1 METSGAPR
9 YPAIISPML
18 TATLRRITLIFICL
32 AGCGLSQSLPA
43 DQAAAIDTITNTV
56 LSDTGVPSAIV
67 GIVKDGKIVFTKGYG
82 NGRLSPA
89 VPANPQM
96 RYSIGSIS
104 KQFTAA
110 AVLLLQEQKRLSL
123 DDPVSKYFPDLTR
136 SGEVT
141 IRELLSHTSG
151 YQDYYPQ
158 DYVPFFMVS
167 DTTAR
172 HIMDTWAKKPLDFD
186 PGTRWQ
192 YSNTNYVIAGA
203 IVEKITGHPL
213 FDFLK
218 QKIFDP
224 LGMKTVIDTDQSSL
238 APNDAVGYFRYAS
251 GPAHPETKEGK
262 GWLSAAGE
270 LSMTVEDLLRWD
282 ISLINQSILKPE
294 SYREMETDVRLKD
307 GIGAR
312 YGLGLSLSIYD
323 THRVLQHGGEVTGF
337 TATSMVL
344 PEGRLAIA
352 VLTNQM
358 ASGASGVIA
367 RQILDKLFAT
377 GTRGEDSATAKAQK
391 ILEGLA
397 KGTIDRSL
405 FTDDANK
412 FFSDAAL
419 SDYRN
424 SLGPLGAPKSFTAG
438 GKSLRGGMI
447 FRSFNVQFSQK
458 SFVVTIYE
466 QPDGKLE
473 QYLVVP
479 RE

>member
-1 METSGAPR
+1 
-9 YPAIISPML
+9 ML
-18 TATLRRITLIFICL
+18 VCL
-32 AGCGLSQSLPA
+32 AGCGMAQTLPA
-43 DQAAAIDTITNTV
+43 DQAAAIDTITNKV
-56 LSDTGVPSAIV
+56 LSDTGVPSAVV

-82 NGRLSPA
+82 NGRLDPD
-89 VPANPQM
+89 VPANPPM

-110 AVLLLQEQKRLSL
+110 AILLLQEQGKLSL
-123 DDPVSKYFPDLTR
+123 DDRVSKYFPGLTR
-136 SGEVT
+136 AGEVT
-141 IRELLSHTSG
+141 IRQLLSHTSG

-158 DYVPFFMVS
+158 DYVPRFMIAS
-167 DTTAR
+167 TTAQ

-213 FDFLK
+213 FDLLQ

-224 LGMKTVIDTDQSSL
+224 LGMKTVMDTDQNSL
-238 APNDAVGYFRYAS
+238 APTDAVGYFRYAS
-251 GPAHPETKEGK
+251 SPPHPETKEGK

-270 LSMTVEDLLRWD
+270 LSMTVEDLLRWN
-282 ISLINQSILKPE
+282 ISLMTQSILKPE

-307 GIGAR
+307 GIGTG

-323 THRVLQHGGEVTGF
+323 THRILQHGGEVTGF

-344 PEGRLAIA
+344 PEDRMAIA

-367 RQILDKLFAT
+367 RQILTRLFAASSQ
-377 GTRGEDSATAKAQK
+377 EDDAAMAKAQQ
-391 ILEGLA
+391 IFAALQ

-405 FTDDANK
+405 FTDDANQ
-412 FFSDAAL
+412 FFTEAAL
-419 SDYRN
+419 NDYRS

-438 GKSLRGGMI
+438 GKSLRGGMV
-447 FRSFNVQFSQK
+447 FRSFNVQFPQRG
-458 SFVVTIYE
+458 FVVTTFE

-479 RE
+479 RD

>member
-1 METSGAPR
+1 MMSA
-9 YPAIISPML
+9 S
-18 TATLRRITLIFICL
+18 LRRIVLVLVCL
-32 AGCGLSQSLPA
+32 GGCGLAQSLPA
-43 DQAAAIDTITNTV
+43 DQAAAIDTITNKV
-56 LSDTGVPSAIV
+56 LSDTGVPSAVV

-82 NGRLSPA
+82 NARLNPD

-110 AVLLLQEQKRLSL
+110 AILLLQEQGKLSL
-123 DDPVSKYFPDLTR
+123 DEPVSKYFPGLTR
-136 SGEVT
+136 ASEVT
-141 IRELLSHTSG
+141 IRQLLSHTSG

-158 DYVPFFMVS
+158 DYVPRFMVTS
-167 DTTAR
+167 TTAQ

-213 FDFLK
+213 FDLLK

-224 LGMKTVIDTDQSSL
+224 LGMKTVIDTDQNSL
-238 APNDAVGYFRYAS
+238 APTDAVGYFRYAS
-251 GPAHPETKEGK
+251 SPPHPETKEGK

-270 LSMTVEDLLRWD
+270 LSMKVEDLLRWN
-282 ISLINQSILKPE
+282 ISLMNQSILKPE

-307 GIGAR
+307 GIGTR
-312 YGLGLSLSIYD
+312 YGLGLTVSIYD

-344 PEGRLAIA
+344 PEDRMAIA

-367 RQILDKLFAT
+367 RQILSRLFAVST
-377 GTRGEDSATAKAQK
+377 QEDEAAITKARQ
-391 ILEGLA
+391 IFEGLQ
-397 KGTIDRSL
+397 KGTMDRSL
-405 FTDDANK
+405 FTESANQ

-419 SDYRN
+419 NDYRS
-424 SLGPLGAPKSFTAG
+424 SLAPLGAPRSFTAG
-438 GKSLRGGMI
+438 GKSLRGGMV
-447 FRSFNVQFSQK
+447 FRSFNVQFPER
-458 SFVVTIYE
+458 SFVITTYE

>member
-1 METSGAPR
+1 MVAS
-9 YPAIISPML
+9 Y
-18 TATLRRITLIFICL
+18 LRLLVVTWFCL
-32 AGCGLSQSLPA
+32 VNCGLAQSLPA
-43 DQAAAIDTITNTV
+43 DQVAAIDTVANKV
-56 LSDTGVPSAIV
+56 LNDTGVPSAIV
-67 GIVKDGKIVFTKGYG
+67 GIVMDGKIVFTKGYG
-82 NGRLSPA
+82 NGRLDPA

-110 AVLLLQEQKRLSL
+110 AVLLLQEQKKLSL

-141 IRELLSHTSG
+141 LRELLSHTSG

-213 FDFLK
+213 FDLLK

-224 LGMKTVIDTDQSSL
+224 LGMKTPMDTDQSGL
-238 APNDAVGYFRYAS
+238 APTDAVGYFRYAS
-251 GPAHPETKEGK
+251 SPPHPETKEGK
-262 GWLSAAGE
+262 GWLSAAAE

-294 SYREMETDVRLKD
+294 SYREMETDIRTKN
-307 GIGAR
+307 GIGTR
-312 YGLGLSLSIYD
+312 YGLGLSLSVYD

-344 PEGRLAIA
+344 PEDRMAIA

-358 ASGASGVIA
+358 ASGTSGVIA
-367 RQILDKLFAT
+367 RQILGKLFAANSQ
-377 GTRGEDSATAKAQK
+377 EDEAATAKARQ

-405 FTDDANK
+405 FTDDANR
-412 FFSDAAL
+412 FFSDVAL
-419 SDYRN
+419 RDYRS
-424 SLGPLGAPKSFTAG
+424 SLAPLGTPESFTAG
-438 GKSLRGGMI
+438 GKSLRGGMV
-447 FRSFNVQFSQK
+447 FRSFNLQFPQR
-458 SFVVTIYE
+458 SFVVTTFE

>member
-1 METSGAPR
+1 
-9 YPAIISPML
+9 ML
-18 TATLRRITLIFICL
+18 SASLRQVILIICL
-32 AGCGLSQSLPA
+32 AGCGLAQSLPA
-43 DQAAAIDTITNTV
+43 DQVAAIDTIANKV
-56 LSDTGVPSAIV
+56 LNDTGVPSAIV

-82 NGRLSPA
+82 NGRLDPA

-96 RYSIGSIS
+96 RYSVGSIS

-110 AVLLLQEQKRLSL
+110 AVLLLQEQKKLSL

-213 FDFLK
+213 FDLLK
-218 QKIFDP
+218 QKILDP
-224 LGMKTVIDTDQSSL
+224 LGMKTAIDTDQSSL

-251 GPAHPETKEGK
+251 SPPHPETKEGK

-294 SYREMETDVRLKD
+294 SYREMETDIRTKNGL
-307 GIGAR
+307 GTR
-312 YGLGLSLSIYD
+312 YGLGLSLSVYD
-323 THRVLQHGGEVTGF
+323 AHRVLQHGGEVTGF

-344 PEGRLAIA
+344 PEDRMAIA

-367 RQILDKLFAT
+367 RQILGKLFAANSQ
-377 GTRGEDSATAKAQK
+377 EDEAATAKAQQ

-405 FTDDANK
+405 FTDDANR
-412 FFSDAAL
+412 FFSDVAL
-419 SDYRN
+419 RDYRS
-424 SLGPLGAPKSFTAG
+424 SLAPLGAPESFTAG
-438 GKSLRGGMI
+438 GKSLRGGMV
-447 FRSFNVQFSQK
+447 FRSFNVQFPER
-458 SFVVTIYE
+458 SFVVTTYE
-466 QPDGKLE
+466 QPNGKLE

>member
-1 METSGAPR
+1 MPG
-9 YPAIISPML
+9 
-18 TATLRRITLIFICL
+18 
-32 AGCGLSQSLPA
+32 
-43 DQAAAIDTITNTV
+43 
-56 LSDTGVPSAIV
+56 AIV
-67 GIVKDGKIVFTKGYG
+67 GIVKDGKVVFAKGYG
-82 NGRLSPA
+82 NGRLDPA
-89 VPANPQM
+89 VAANPQM

-110 AVLLLQEQKRLSL
+110 AVLLLQERGKLSL
-123 DDPVSKYFPDLTR
+123 DDSVSKYFPELTR
-136 SGEVT
+136 ATEVT

-158 DYVPFFMVS
+158 DYVPRFMIAS
-167 DTTAR
+167 TTAQ

-213 FDFLK
+213 FDLLK
-218 QKIFDP
+218 EKIFDP
-224 LGMKTVIDTDQSSL
+224 LGMRTVIDTDQSSL
-238 APNDAVGYFRYAS
+238 APTDAVGYFRYAS
-251 GPAHPETKEGK
+251 SPPHPEAKEGK

-282 ISLINQSILKPE
+282 ISLIGQSILKRE

-307 GIGAR
+307 GIGTG
-312 YGLGLSLSIYD
+312 YGLGLGLTIYR
-323 THRVLQHGGEVTGF
+323 THRILQHDGEVTGF

-344 PEGRLAIA
+344 PEDRMAIA

-367 RQILDKLFAT
+367 RQIRGQLFASSSQ
-377 GTRGEDSATAKAQK
+377 EDEAATAKARQ

-405 FTDDANK
+405 FTEDANQ
-412 FFSDAAL
+412 FFTEAAL
-419 SDYRN
+419 DDYRR
-424 SLGPLGAPKSFTAG
+424 SLVPLGAPKSFTST

-447 FRSFNVQFSQK
+447 FRSFSVEFSQRG
-458 SFVVTIYE
+458 FGVTTFE